1 MMRRQPVGFTL
12 IELLVV
18 IAIIAVLIAL
28 LLPAVQQAREAGR
41 RTQCRN
47 NLHQMGIALHNYQD
61 THGCFP
67 PGWIYRGCPDTVGVA
82 DGDWSGFAMLMP
94 YLDERALF
102 NATNFNQPCTSNAN
116 STMVRKQLAQF
127 FCPSHRS
134 KGLDTFTSGLK
145 FSGADFRWN
154 HAAAERTDS
163 EPVTYTNGQ
172 SNGFSQCSLTISEAG
187 VQDGLSNTIAVG
199 ENLQGH
205 WARGASCCIATRASR
220 KIRHSTEPGPRYTWS
235 SMHPDGAV
243 FLFGDGSAKFISDT
257 VDMDVLRALMTASG
271 GEAIGDTDF

>member
-1 MMRRQPVGFTL
+1 MTRRPFGFTL

-47 NLHQMGIALHNYQD
+47 NLHQMGIGMHNYHD

-67 PGWIYRGCPDTVGVA
+67 PGWIYRHCPTTVSVA
-82 DGDWSGFAMLMP
+82 SGDWSGFAMLLP

-102 NATNFNQPCTSNAN
+102 NAINYKRPCTDQGN
-116 STMVRKQLAQF
+116 STFVRKQLMQF
-127 FCPSHRS
+127 YCPSHRS
-134 KGLDTFTSGLK
+134 QGLETFTGGDQ
-145 FSGADFRWN
+145 FAGADFRWN
-154 HAAAERTDS
+154 HAAAEKTDK
-163 EPVTYTNGQ
+163 EPVVYTNGL
-172 SNGFSQCSLTISEAG
+172 SNGFAQCSLTISETG

-205 WARGASCCIATRASR
+205 WARGASCCIATRMSR
-220 KIRHSTEPGPRYTWS
+220 GIRHSPEAGPTYTWS
-235 SMHPDGAV
+235 SKHPDGAV
-243 FLFGDGSAKFISDT
+243 FLFGDGSAKFISDSI
-257 VDMDVLRALMTASG
+257 DRAVLRALMTASG
-271 GEAIGDTDF
+271 GEAIGDSDY